1 MSEQE
6 ERISRLENRLDS
18 LESSVRETETGLAVT
33 SKALDV
39 IREMVTQMRLD
50 NQRKDED
57 NLRVNTC
64 ITKMQKDLE
73 WMNSIIKWVMP
84 SLLALIGLIGYL
96 IRLVSIG

>member
-1 MSEQE
+1 VSEQE

-33 SKALDV
+33 GKALDV

-57 NLRVNTC
+57 NLRLNTC